1 MAISEARKKANKK
14 WDQANM
20 KSGSFKMYI
29 DLFEEFE
36 QFCKDNNISKNKV
49 INEAVR
55 EYIENHEKWICIVLP
70 RLYGVDIRSC

>member
-55 EYIENHEKWICIVLP
+55 EYIENHEK
-70 RLYGVDIRSC
+70 

>member
-29 DLFEEFE
+29 DLFNEFE

-55 EYIENHEKWICIVLP
+55 EYMENKKNGSV
-70 RLYGVDIRSC
+70 